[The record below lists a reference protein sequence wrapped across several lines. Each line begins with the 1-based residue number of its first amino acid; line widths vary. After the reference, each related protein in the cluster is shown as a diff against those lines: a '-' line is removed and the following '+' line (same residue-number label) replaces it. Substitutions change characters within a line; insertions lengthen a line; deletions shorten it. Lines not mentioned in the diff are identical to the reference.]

1 MVTPN
6 SSRTIATKLL
16 KQNYIDAIITK
27 IVKILSLKFSIN
39 SFPHKLCCEIITKML
54 FLIFFFFLV
63 FFFFRSISLSK
74 CFFFFF
80 LEKGER
86 NTHFGK
92 LDLLFCLF
100 NRNRV

>member
-54 FLIFFFFLV
+54 FLNFFFFVL
-63 FFFFRSISLSK
+63 FFLEVSHFQSV
-74 CFFFFF
+74 FFFF

-86 NTHFGK
+86 STHFGK